1 MKRFLIIV
9 AVLALLVPGALL
21 AQDGLTLEGLAAE
34 VEGLAAKLTEIFTAQ
49 NDIAQRLAAI
59 ETTVAPTATATSTR
73 TPTSTRAPTS
83 TPTVQTEAQ
92 EEIAHLA
99 FLLTLNDYEGTGGT
113 TRPWGSFSRLS
124 DDEQERRIAN
134 YRRPFIAAA
143 EKCGV
148 EYREMFRIVNS
159 STNWLELDGVAAK
172 LDTPMRAY
180 WLEWILANEITRPC
194 ALIVS
199 EAAFS
204 LMEEYAPTPEPV
216 STLEPTAK
224 FTVLFKN
231 GYVWAFDA
239 NFLTEEGDLLLHI
252 NGRTYT
258 NFLGRISLTEDEE
271 MGALYGG
278 KHGYDKWEIT
288 SNDVTTIYAEV
299 RGERFNCERYGLYAQ
314 RCTKAK

>member
-1 MKRFLIIV
+1 MKRNLLLLVIL
-9 AVLALLVPGALL
+9 LALVAPVALW
-21 AQDGLTLEGLAAE
+21 AQEEGITLESLAAQISS
-34 VEGLAAKLTEIFTAQ
+34 LTGAVSGHTERI
-49 NDIAQRLAAI
+49 AAI
-59 ETTVAPTATATSTR
+59 ETAIAPTPTAIPTAT
-73 TPTSTRAPTS
+73 
-83 TPTVQTEAQ
+83 TEAQ
-92 EEIAHLA
+92 TEEQKEGERLTRLLA
-99 FLLTLNDYEGTGGT
+99 INDYIGIGGT
-113 TRPWGSFSRLS
+113 IRPIGSFFQLP
-124 DDEQERRIAN
+124 DEEQERRIAN
-134 YRRPFIAAA
+134 YRRLFIAAA

-199 EAAFS
+199 EAAFR
-204 LMEEYAPTPEPV
+204 LLEEYAPTPEPV

-252 NGRTYT
+252 NDRTYT

-271 MGALYGG
+271 MGALYGEG
-278 KHGYDKWEIT
+278 HGYDKWEIT
-288 SNDVTTIYAEV
+288 SNDIYAIYAEV
-299 RGERFNCERYGLYAQ
+299 RGERFNCRRYGLYGQ
-314 RCTKAK
+314 RCTKAE